1 MEGHIYGVFGGY
13 GSVAAL
19 RFHQLVIDRALAKQA
34 YLDID
39 FPSFMLDN
47 VPLDV
52 IDERGL
58 IDEDRFDATLALA
71 AKRLEPATDILVL
84 CNSFHVRE
92 DLLMKHFGSRLHS
105 LIGLM
110 KSKADS
116 VGSKQPLLLGS
127 VTTIDR
133 GLYES
138 SHYDVRKLF
147 LPELIAAGMA
157 GAKTHELLRLVAL
170 EAVEQQ
176 ADAIMLGCTDL
187 TVFAD
192 EIRRLV
198 DLPVID
204 SVEVAVE
211 ELMRMESA

>member
-1 MEGHIYGVFGGY
+1 MDGHIYGVLGGY

-19 RFHQLVIDRALAKQA
+19 RFHQLVIEKALAKQA
-34 YLDID
+34 YLDTD
-39 FPSFMLDN
+39 FPSFILDN

-58 IDEDRFDATLALA
+58 IDEARFDATIEA
-71 AKRLEPATDILVL
+71 AATRLEAATDVLVL

-92 DLLMKHFGSRLHS
+92 DLLLKHFGTRLHS

-110 KSKADS
+110 KSKAAA
-116 VGSKQPLLLGS
+116 VGAQRPLLLGS

-138 SHYDVRKLF
+138 SHYEVRKLF
-147 LPELIAAGMA
+147 MPELIAAGMA
-157 GAKTHELLRLVAL
+157 GMRTHELLSLVAL
-170 EAVEQQ
+170 EVETQH

-192 EIRRLV
+192 EIRKLV
-198 DLPVID
+198 NLPVID

-211 ELMRMESA
+211 ELMRMEEI